1 MKASRLSFL
10 LSVLCTAALTIG
22 LCFCIITS
30 FIVPADTLRLALA

>member
-22 LCFCIITS
+22 LCFYIITS
-30 FIVPADTLRLALA
+30 FIVPADTLRC